1 MVSLVTDTSHYD
13 LVLNELAKV
22 GLLIMQCRFTYNSLL
37 DFNFCVL
44 PPTAS
49 IFIAAITFKVGIVLN
64 K

>member
-22 GLLIMQCRFTYNSLL
+22 GIQIMQCRFTYNSLL
-37 DFNFCVL
+37 DFNLFVL
-44 PPTAS
+44 PPPS
-49 IFIAAITFKVGIVLN
+49 YIFIVAVTFKVGIVLN